1 MQLTAIFLAG
11 CILLNAST
19 VPGGIA
25 RAGAD
30 ETAQVYIS
38 YIADKPLLTPCGLS
52 EEALQNALKGRLK
65 ELAGVFLEAEEKTG
79 VNALFLAAVAAL
91 ESGWGE
97 SKAAREKNNLFGWTG
112 QNGYQQFES
121 RKDCILTVAQR
132 LRDLYL
138 TPGGRYFHGY
148 TVEAVNRCYNGRPEW
163 ETAIVGIMENI
174 HGVGE

>member
-38 YIADKPLLTPCGLS
+38 YIADKPLLTPCDLS

-132 LRDLYL
+132 LRELYL

-163 ETAIVGIMENI
+163 EKAVQELMEEMSK
-174 HGVGE
+174 GG

>member
-1 MQLTAIFLAG
+1 MNMKTARAILLAG

-52 EEALQNALKGRLK
+52 KEALQNALKGRLK

-132 LRDLYL
+132 LRELYL

-163 ETAIVGIMENI
+163 EKAVTDLMEDLQ
-174 HGVGE
+174 

>member
-1 MQLTAIFLAG
+1 MNMKTARAILLAG

-19 VPGGIA
+19 LPVTVS
-25 RAGAD
+25 RTGAD
-30 ETAQVYIS
+30 RTTQVYIS
-38 YIADKPLLTPCGLS
+38 YIADKQLLQPCGMT

-132 LRDLYL
+132 LRELYL

-163 ETAIVGIMENI
+163 EKAVTDLMEDLR
-174 HGVGE
+174 

>member
-1 MQLTAIFLAG
+1 MKEIVCCLLSCVFLCAVPADSG
-11 CILLNAST
+11 LL
-19 VPGGIA
+19 G
-25 RAGAD
+25 AGAR
-30 ETAQVYIS
+30 QV
-38 YIADKPLLTPCGLS
+38 AAVHCAWQQDKPLLTPCGLS
-52 EEALQNALKGRLK
+52 KEALQNALKGRLK

-132 LRDLYL
+132 LRELYL

-163 ETAIVGIMENI
+163 EKAVVGIMEDLKRL
-174 HGVGE
+174 

>member
-1 MQLTAIFLAG
+1 MRMKEIVCRLLSCVFLCAAPADSG
-11 CILLNAST
+11 LL
-19 VPGGIA
+19 G
-25 RAGAD
+25 AGAR
-30 ETAQVYIS
+30 QV
-38 YIADKPLLTPCGLS
+38 AAVHCGLS

-132 LRDLYL
+132 LRELYL

-163 ETAIVGIMENI
+163 EKAVTDLMEDLQ
-174 HGVGE
+174 